1 MLKEGGLSDVT
12 LKYPSHQF
20 SPQLHSIILEAAKQS
35 IPSLPSEQQ
44 QEHVKSL
51 QRKEKAR
58 RKDEKAKRS
67 SIKSGRNA
75 KWGD

>member
-1 MLKEGGLSDVT
+1 VGQIII
-12 LKYPSHQF
+12 LKYPSHF
-20 SPQLHSIILEAAKQS
+20 FPSQLHSIILEAAEQS

-44 QEHVKSL
+44 REHVKSL

-58 RKDEKAKRS
+58 RKDQKTKRS

-75 KWGD
+75 KWDD